1 MKFYPHHIGDFIK
14 DTARLNDSQSMAYLR
29 LIWEYY
35 ANEMPLDNDCN
46 AIAFKIGSSASDVEQ
61 ILRHF
66 FFLHDGKWHQ
76 SRCDTVIAEFYAKS
90 EKARTSANIRW
101 EEKKKNAN
109 ALRTH
114 NERNANE
121 PKNDA
126 THNPIPISKPKVK
139 SVGASASRLPA
150 EWSPTDAD
158 IAYCKTERPDI
169 NVARTVDSF
178 RDYWHAKAGAG
189 ARKVDWAAT
198 WRSWVRNEKS
208 GTQQVNGYKSEKQ
221 RNNEAALR
229 AIYGTPTPQTEKLIQ
244 GEIV

>member
-1 MKFYPHHIGDFIK
+1 MRVKNWDSFQHYKDRSPPWIKLHKALLDDFDFQLLPLASRALAPMLWLLASENMHGDI
-14 DTARLNDSQSMAYLR
+14 
-29 LIWEYY
+29 
-35 ANEMPLDNDCN
+35 DNDPKRL
-46 AIAFKIGSSASDVEQ
+46 AFRLRWSVQEVIDGMKPLLDSGFIVDDSNVLAGCYQSACPE
-61 ILRHF
+61 
-66 FFLHDGKWHQ
+66 
-76 SRCDTVIAEFYAKS
+76 AEAKT
-90 EKARTSANIRW
+90 EAKTEAKRERD
-101 EEKKKNAN
+101 EKKG
-109 ALRTH
+109 
-114 NERNANE
+114 
-121 PKNDA
+121 
-126 THNPIPISKPKVK
+126 V
-139 SVGASASRLPA
+139 ASASRLPA

-208 GTQQVNGYKSEKQ
+208 RTQQVNGYKSEKQ

>member
-1 MKFYPHHIGDFIK
+1 MRVKNWDSFQHYKDRSPPWIKLHKALLDDFDFQLLPLASRALAPMLWLLASENMQGDI
-14 DTARLNDSQSMAYLR
+14 
-29 LIWEYY
+29 
-35 ANEMPLDNDCN
+35 DNDPKRLAFRLRWSVQEVIDGMKPLLDSGFIVDDSN
-46 AIAFKIGSSASDVEQ
+46 ALAGCYQSACPE
-61 ILRHF
+61 
-66 FFLHDGKWHQ
+66 
-76 SRCDTVIAEFYAKS
+76 AEAKT
-90 EKARTSANIRW
+90 EAKTEAKRERD
-101 EEKKKNAN
+101 EKKG
-109 ALRTH
+109 
-114 NERNANE
+114 
-121 PKNDA
+121 
-126 THNPIPISKPKVK
+126 V
-139 SVGASASRLPA
+139 ASASRLPA

>member
-1 MKFYPHHIGDFIK
+1 VLAGCY
-14 DTARLNDSQSMAYLR
+14 QSACP
-29 LIWEYY
+29 E
-35 ANEMPLDNDCN
+35 
-46 AIAFKIGSSASDVEQ
+46 
-61 ILRHF
+61 
-66 FFLHDGKWHQ
+66 
-76 SRCDTVIAEFYAKS
+76 AEAKT
-90 EKARTSANIRW
+90 EAKTEAKRERD
-101 EEKKKNAN
+101 EKKG
-109 ALRTH
+109 
-114 NERNANE
+114 
-121 PKNDA
+121 
-126 THNPIPISKPKVK
+126 V
-139 SVGASASRLPA
+139 ASASRLPA

>member
-1 MKFYPHHIGDFIK
+1 MRVKNWDSFQHYKDRSPPWIKLHKALLDDFDFQLLPLASRALAPMLWLLASENMHGDI
-14 DTARLNDSQSMAYLR
+14 
-29 LIWEYY
+29 
-35 ANEMPLDNDCN
+35 DNDPKRL
-46 AIAFKIGSSASDVEQ
+46 AFRLRWSVQDVIDGMKPLLDSGFIVDDSNVLAVCYQSACPE
-61 ILRHF
+61 
-66 FFLHDGKWHQ
+66 
-76 SRCDTVIAEFYAKS
+76 AEAKT
-90 EKARTSANIRW
+90 EAKTEAKRERD
-101 EEKKKNAN
+101 EKKG
-109 ALRTH
+109 
-114 NERNANE
+114 
-121 PKNDA
+121 
-126 THNPIPISKPKVK
+126 V
-139 SVGASASRLPA
+139 ASASRLPA